1 MTLEEALKN
10 IKPSVY
16 ISIIVNNKFAL
27 FNCVKSK
34 MNEREHIEYIKGFE
48 DLEVKNIKKHLR
60 YSYNCVSIYVE
71 SDELENRCLRLEN
84 MWYNTN
90 NNFMDRKEGLKKCVD
105 Q

>member
-1 MTLEEALKN
+1 MTLEETLKN

-34 MNEREHIEYIKGFE
+34 MNEREHIEYIRGFE

-71 SDELENRCLRLEN
+71 SDELENRCLMLEN
-84 MWYNTN
+84 IWYDSLNVYIK
-90 NNFMDRKEGLKKCVD
+90 RKEVFGW
-105 Q
+105 